1 MSGNPNPT
9 LSDVEEG
16 DRVSDGPDAWSV
28 KATDDPAGHI
38 LLERH
43 DGETIPFAPQALGR
57 CSCGVLMIGGPPC
70 YGCYLKSEAAPAA
83 AGGGG
88 RG

>member
-16 DRVSDGPDAWSV
+16 DRVSDGPDTWSV
-28 KATDDPAGHI
+28 EATDDSAGHI
-38 LLERH
+38 LLERYN
-43 DGETIPFAPQALGR
+43 GETIPFAPQALGQ
-57 CSCGVLMIGGPPC
+57 CSCGVLMIGEPPC
-70 YGCYLKSEAAPAA
+70 YGCYLESGANRAVT
-83 AGGGG
+83 GGGG